1 MPTQN
6 LSFPTRSV
14 YTFASHIPTHFI
26 CRFALHSTLQKL
38 KNDAYQSRYST
49 LTNSSVHRLIQTP
62 GLLAAR
68 AAPANLCGREEA
80 IYSPFSCLS
89 ISPVVVE
96 SSDSLHVLTCF
107 TFLLFFYM
115 YIYIYREFTLDC
127 SSIERRRRAFSPK
140 KRASSTAPGR
150 FFARRAWIDVNCA
163 EFSGRK
169 RRRVHQPIRRV
180 KIHPPP
186 ANK

>member
-49 LTNSSVHRLIQTP
+49 LANSSVHRLIQTP

-115 YIYIYREFTLDC
+115 YIYIYTASLHSTAARSNGGGALFL
-127 SSIERRRRAFSPK
+127 PK
-140 KRASSTAPGR
+140 KERARQRQVVFSHAAPGLTLI
-150 FFARRAWIDVNCA
+150 ARSSPDEKGGESINLFVA
-163 EFSGRK
+163 
-169 RRRVHQPIRRV
+169 
-180 KIHPPP
+180 
-186 ANK
+186 